1 MSLCP
6 FALSHYLACF
16 QRVHVYILSI
26 FPPTPFDS
34 QKPNDIVSWI
44 RKHYPEEWDGDEGR
58 CSAHRVRT
66 YLARKGADMYY
77 EKLNQGSIAGW
88 RIRQNHLWR
97 FEGGG
102 FQGRGMRQEEAIANA
117 QKENDMAL
125 TAAHKA
131 AAAEALA
138 AGHPG
143 IKVSMSAPGY
153 NDGTP
158 AAKRQRIRAS
168 GVARRK
174 NIKKEN
180 GVEVPLEQADSHAYY
195 QAEASPYHNPEQSEP
210 PSAGPSATAAPHDS
224 SSIDPALMPGDQH
237 PEAAPAEN
245 NGEDQVDMNM
255 VHQAM
260 QAAGVGNMDE
270 LDMGIQLPIEMQMHG
285 GEGEDERDYGF
296 GSSHGQAQHPYTP
309 HDSYNYNQNDSSSFQ
324 QPQ

>member
-1 MSLCP
+1 
-6 FALSHYLACF
+6 
-16 QRVHVYILSI
+16 
-26 FPPTPFDS
+26 
-34 QKPNDIVSWI
+34 
-44 RKHYPEEWDGDEGR
+44 
-58 CSAHRVRT
+58 
-66 YLARKGADMYY
+66 MYY

-102 FQGRGMRQEEAIANA
+102 FQGRGMKQEEAIANA
-117 QKENDMAL
+117 QKNNDMAL

-153 NDGTP
+153 NDNSP

-174 NIKKEN
+174 NLKK
-180 GVEVPLEQADSHAYY
+180 VEDIPLESAGQQQYY
-195 QAEASPYHNPEQSEP
+195 QTEASPYTAGPEHQASET
-210 PSAGPSATAAPHDS
+210 PSAGPSGVHDS
-224 SSIDPALMPGDQH
+224 SAIDPTLASETQMDDGTDH
-237 PEAAPAEN
+237 N
-245 NGEDQVDMNM
+245 VDSQVDINM

-285 GEGEDERDYGF
+285 AEGEGEDYGF
-296 GSSHGQAQHPYTP
+296 GSGHGQNQHPYTP
-309 HDSYNYNQNDSSSFQ
+309 HQSYGYNGQDAESYTTYEGQ
-324 QPQ
+324 

>member
-1 MSLCP
+1 
-6 FALSHYLACF
+6 
-16 QRVHVYILSI
+16 
-26 FPPTPFDS
+26 
-34 QKPNDIVSWI
+34 
-44 RKHYPEEWDGDEGR
+44 
-58 CSAHRVRT
+58 
-66 YLARKGADMYY
+66 MYY

-102 FQGRGMRQEEAIANA
+102 FQGRGMKQEEAIANA
-117 QKENDMAL
+117 QKQNDIAL
-125 TAAHKA
+125 TEAHKA

-153 NDGTP
+153 NDNSP

-174 NIKKEN
+174 NMKKE
-180 GVEVPLEQADSHAYY
+180 GIPLESAEHQQYY
-195 QAEASPYHNPEQSEP
+195 QTDPSPYQPEQNQNTGSEP
-210 PSAGPSATAAPHDS
+210 LSAGPSIDHDS
-224 SSIDPALMPGDQH
+224 SSIDPTLMSAHDASVADH
-237 PEAAPAEN
+237 VDN
-245 NGEDQVDMNM
+245 DNDHVDMNM

-285 GEGEDERDYGF
+285 AEGEGEDYGF
-296 GSSHGQAQHPYTP
+296 GTSHGQSQHPYTP
-309 HDSYNYNQNDSSSFQ
+309 HQSYGYNGQ
-324 QPQ
+324 QEGYNSPYEQGH

>member
-1 MSLCP
+1 
-6 FALSHYLACF
+6 
-16 QRVHVYILSI
+16 
-26 FPPTPFDS
+26 
-34 QKPNDIVSWI
+34 
-44 RKHYPEEWDGDEGR
+44 
-58 CSAHRVRT
+58 
-66 YLARKGADMYY
+66 MYY

-102 FQGRGMRQEEAIANA
+102 FQGRGMKQEEAIANA
-117 QKENDMAL
+117 QKNNDMAL

-153 NDGTP
+153 NDNSP

-174 NIKKEN
+174 NMKKE
-180 GVEVPLEQADSHAYY
+180 GIPLENVEHQQYY
-195 QAEASPYHNPEQSEP
+195 QTEPSPYLDDQNIGSEP
-210 PSAGPSATAAPHDS
+210 PSAGPSHHDS
-224 SSIDPALMPGDQH
+224 SAIDPTLMSAHDASVGDH
-237 PEAAPAEN
+237 INTED
-245 NGEDQVDMNM
+245 DQVDMNM

-285 GEGEDERDYGF
+285 AEGEGEDYGF
-296 GSSHGQAQHPYTP
+296 GTSHGHEQHPYTP
-309 HDSYNYNQNDSSSFQ
+309 HQAYGYNGQQETYNSTYEQS
-324 QPQ
+324 

>member
-1 MSLCP
+1 
-6 FALSHYLACF
+6 
-16 QRVHVYILSI
+16 
-26 FPPTPFDS
+26 
-34 QKPNDIVSWI
+34 
-44 RKHYPEEWDGDEGR
+44 
-58 CSAHRVRT
+58 
-66 YLARKGADMYY
+66 MYY

-102 FQGRGMRQEEAIANA
+102 FQGRGMKQEEAIANA

-153 NDGTP
+153 NDGSP

-174 NIKKEN
+174 NMKKEM
-180 GVEVPLEQADSHAYY
+180 GGEIPLENADHYAQYHQPDTTSY
-195 QAEASPYHNPEQSEP
+195 QQQPEHTPTHSEP
-210 PSAGPSATAAPHDS
+210 PSAGPSVDAHNS
-224 SSIDPALMPGDQH
+224 SSIDPALMPEEPTSATHTDTNGDD
-237 PEAAPAEN
+237 E
-245 NGEDQVDMNM
+245 VDINM

-285 GEGEDERDYGF
+285 GEGEVDERDYDF
-296 GSSHGQAQHPYTP
+296 GSGHGQGQHPYTP
-309 HDSYNYNQNDSSSFQ
+309 HQTYGYNQTPQ
-324 QPQ
+324 QQEGTAFEQNQ

>member
-1 MSLCP
+1 
-6 FALSHYLACF
+6 
-16 QRVHVYILSI
+16 
-26 FPPTPFDS
+26 
-34 QKPNDIVSWI
+34 
-44 RKHYPEEWDGDEGR
+44 
-58 CSAHRVRT
+58 
-66 YLARKGADMYY
+66 MYY

-102 FQGRGMRQEEAIANA
+102 FQGRGMKQEEAIANA

-153 NDGTP
+153 NDGSP

-168 GVARRK
+168 GVARRRNMK
-174 NIKKEN
+174 RPDGSGI
-180 GVEVPLEQADSHAYY
+180 PLESADQMAYY
-195 QAEASPYHNPEQSEP
+195 QQTDTSSYQQQPDHTHSHSEP
-210 PSAGPSATAAPHDS
+210 PSAGPSVQADS
-224 SSIDPALMPGDQH
+224 SSIDPSLMPGDGTTTGD
-237 PEAAPAEN
+237 N
-245 NGEDQVDMNM
+245 NGDQEVDMNM

-285 GEGEDERDYGF
+285 GEGEVDERDYDF
-296 GSSHGQAQHPYTP
+296 GASNGQAQHPYTP
-309 HDSYNYNQNDSSSFQ
+309 HQAYPYNQQ
-324 QPQ
+324 QQEGGTFDTSQFEQTQ

>member
-1 MSLCP
+1 
-6 FALSHYLACF
+6 
-16 QRVHVYILSI
+16 
-26 FPPTPFDS
+26 
-34 QKPNDIVSWI
+34 
-44 RKHYPEEWDGDEGR
+44 
-58 CSAHRVRT
+58 
-66 YLARKGADMYY
+66 MYY

-102 FQGRGMRQEEAIANA
+102 FQGRGMKQEEAIANA

-153 NDGTP
+153 NDNSP

-174 NIKKEN
+174 NMKKIDDI
-180 GVEVPLEQADSHAYY
+180 PLESSSQQQYY
-195 QAEASPYHNPEQSEP
+195 QPEASPYTAGLEHHDSEP
-210 PSAGPSATAAPHDS
+210 PSAGPSGPHDS
-224 SSIDPALMPGDQH
+224 STIDPTLASETHML
-237 PEAAPAEN
+237 
-245 NGEDQVDMNM
+245 GESTDHHVDNEVDINM

-285 GEGEDERDYGF
+285 AEGEGEDYGF
-296 GSSHGQAQHPYTP
+296 GSGHGQNQHPYTP
-309 HDSYNYNQNDSSSFQ
+309 HQSYGYNGQ
-324 QPQ
+324 QDGTYTSGYEGGQ

>member
-1 MSLCP
+1 
-6 FALSHYLACF
+6 
-16 QRVHVYILSI
+16 
-26 FPPTPFDS
+26 
-34 QKPNDIVSWI
+34 
-44 RKHYPEEWDGDEGR
+44 
-58 CSAHRVRT
+58 
-66 YLARKGADMYY
+66 MYY

-102 FQGRGMRQEEAIANA
+102 FQGRGMKQEEAIANA

-153 NDGTP
+153 NDNSP

-174 NIKKEN
+174 NMKKE
-180 GVEVPLEQADSHAYY
+180 GIPLENIEHQQYY
-195 QAEASPYHNPEQSEP
+195 QPEPSPYTSEHGQQHNGSEP
-210 PSAGPSATAAPHDS
+210 PSAGPSHHDS
-224 SSIDPALMPGDQH
+224 SSIDPTLMSAH
-237 PEAAPAEN
+237 EASIDHVN
-245 NGEDQVDMNM
+245 HTEDDVDLNM

-285 GEGEDERDYGF
+285 AEGEGEDYDF
-296 GSSHGQAQHPYTP
+296 GTSHGQSQHPYTP
-309 HDSYNYNQNDSSSFQ
+309 HQAYGYSENQEDYSTTYEQ
-324 QPQ
+324 G

>member
-1 MSLCP
+1 
-6 FALSHYLACF
+6 
-16 QRVHVYILSI
+16 
-26 FPPTPFDS
+26 
-34 QKPNDIVSWI
+34 
-44 RKHYPEEWDGDEGR
+44 
-58 CSAHRVRT
+58 
-66 YLARKGADMYY
+66 MYY

-102 FQGRGMRQEEAIANA
+102 FQGRGMKQEEAIANA
-117 QKENDMAL
+117 QKNNDMAL

-153 NDGTP
+153 NDNSP

-174 NIKKEN
+174 NMKKE
-180 GVEVPLEQADSHAYY
+180 GIPLESVEHQQYY
-195 QAEASPYHNPEQSEP
+195 QTEPSPYLDDPNTGSEP
-210 PSAGPSATAAPHDS
+210 PSAGPSHHDS
-224 SSIDPALMPGDQH
+224 SAIDPTLMSAHD
-237 PEAAPAEN
+237 ASVAEHVN
-245 NGEDQVDMNM
+245 VEDDQVDMNM

-285 GEGEDERDYGF
+285 AEGEGEDYGF
-296 GSSHGQAQHPYTP
+296 GTSHEHNQHPYTP
-309 HDSYNYNQNDSSSFQ
+309 HQAYGYNGQQETYNSTYEQ
-324 QPQ
+324 

>member
-1 MSLCP
+1 
-6 FALSHYLACF
+6 
-16 QRVHVYILSI
+16 
-26 FPPTPFDS
+26 
-34 QKPNDIVSWI
+34 
-44 RKHYPEEWDGDEGR
+44 
-58 CSAHRVRT
+58 
-66 YLARKGADMYY
+66 MYY

-102 FQGRGMRQEEAIANA
+102 FQGRGMKQEEAIANA
-117 QKENDMAL
+117 QKNNDMAL

-153 NDGTP
+153 NDNSP

-174 NIKKEN
+174 NMKKE
-180 GVEVPLEQADSHAYY
+180 GIPLESVEHQQYY
-195 QAEASPYHNPEQSEP
+195 QTEPSPYLDDQNHGSEP
-210 PSAGPSATAAPHDS
+210 PSAGPSHHDS
-224 SSIDPALMPGDQH
+224 SAIDPTLMSAHDASVTDH
-237 PEAAPAEN
+237 INTED
-245 NGEDQVDMNM
+245 DQVDMNM

-285 GEGEDERDYGF
+285 AEGEGEDYGF
-296 GSSHGQAQHPYTP
+296 GTSHEHSQHPYTP
-309 HDSYNYNQNDSSSFQ
+309 HQSYGYNGQ
-324 QPQ
+324 QETYNSTYEQG

>member
-1 MSLCP
+1 
-6 FALSHYLACF
+6 
-16 QRVHVYILSI
+16 
-26 FPPTPFDS
+26 
-34 QKPNDIVSWI
+34 
-44 RKHYPEEWDGDEGR
+44 
-58 CSAHRVRT
+58 
-66 YLARKGADMYY
+66 MYY

-102 FQGRGMRQEEAIANA
+102 FQGRGMKQEEAIANA

-153 NDGTP
+153 NDGSP

-174 NIKKEN
+174 NVKKEN
-180 GVEVPLEQADSHAYY
+180 GVDIPLENADQYAQYHQPDTASYEPEHLPSH
-195 QAEASPYHNPEQSEP
+195 SET
-210 PSAGPSATAAPHDS
+210 PSAGPSVPHNS
-224 SSIDPALMPGDQH
+224 SSIDPALMPDEPTSATH
-237 PEAAPAEN
+237 TEN
-245 NGEDQVDMNM
+245 NGDDEVDMNM

-285 GEGEDERDYGF
+285 GEGGVDDRDYDF
-296 GSSHGQAQHPYTP
+296 GSGHGQGQHPYTP
-309 HDSYNYNQNDSSSFQ
+309 HQNYGYNQAQQQDSSAFEQ
-324 QPQ
+324 NQ